1 MAELSVVIPVFN
13 ESEQIGATLAA
24 VREALRACDD
34 VNAAFVLV
42 DDGSSDRTWD
52 AISGLAANAADV
64 RGIRLSRNFG
74 KEAALCAGLDAAR
87 ASDADACLVMDADLQ
102 HPPECIPRMVA
113 LWREGCDVVEGVK
126 ASRGRERLLYGW
138 LARAFYGVIGKLSGF
153 DFDDVSD
160 FKLLDMKVVR
170 AWGKMGESRT
180 FFRGM
185 TAWLGYRRAA
195 VPFDVAER
203 KTGRSGWSAFQL
215 LRLAM
220 DAISSFTS
228 APLHFVT
235 ILGLLLLAFAV
246 PLGVQ
251 TLYNKLAGIA
261 VDGFTTVILLLL
273 LIGST
278 VMISLGIIG
287 VYIARIFDE
296 VKHRP
301 RYLVQETTPARGQ
314 GD

>member
-1 MAELSVVIPVFN
+1 M
-13 ESEQIGATLAA
+13 IG
-24 VREALRACDD
+24 R
-34 VNAAFVLV
+34 
-42 DDGSSDRTWD
+42 
-52 AISGLAANAADV
+52 
-64 RGIRLSRNFG
+64 
-74 KEAALCAGLDAAR
+74 
-87 ASDADACLVMDADLQ
+87 
-102 HPPECIPRMVA
+102 
-113 LWREGCDVVEGVK
+113 
-126 ASRGRERLLYGW
+126 
-138 LARAFYGVIGKLSGF
+138 LSGF

-160 FKLLDMKVVR
+160 YKLLDMKVVR